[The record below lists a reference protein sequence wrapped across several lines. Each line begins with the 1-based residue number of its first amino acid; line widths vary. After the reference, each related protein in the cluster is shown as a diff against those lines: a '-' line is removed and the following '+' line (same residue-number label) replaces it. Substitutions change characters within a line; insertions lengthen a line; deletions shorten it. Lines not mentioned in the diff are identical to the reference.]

1 MIWYVA
7 QGISFLS
14 TFLFLYSITTKSTKK
29 LFMLGTFQA
38 LLNALKNFLLGG
50 YGGSI
55 VQILGMFRS
64 FLKAY
69 DKFNGLFAFLIVFA
83 QIILG
88 VYLNKQGLVGYL
100 PIFASV
106 GYSILLIRTKNIYI
120 IKNGLVINLI
130 LWSIYYGILFDV
142 VGVLTNV
149 AYAIYTVIVIM
160 VKVRKE

>member
-1 MIWYVA
+1 M
-7 QGISFLS
+7 
-14 TFLFLYSITTKSTKK
+14 
-29 LFMLGTFQA
+29 
-38 LLNALKNFLLGG
+38 
-50 YGGSI
+50 
-55 VQILGMFRS
+55 
-64 FLKAY
+64 
-69 DKFNGLFAFLIVFA
+69 
-83 QIILG
+83 
-88 VYLNKQGLVGYL
+88 NKQGLVGYL

-106 GYSILLIRTKNIYI
+106 GYSILLTRTKNIYI